1 MVVAF
6 RGRCVGLLRWNGTAL
21 ACILSVVFVEGLAR
35 VVRPAGGRRTA
46 LPRSHGAW
54 PWSATLAALV
64 DGLTYVLGAAEGC
77 HSALLNSNGT
87 TVACCR
93 LASPVED
100 RSHAWEP
107 PKSAARPWSTA
118 TAPP

>member
-21 ACILSVVFVEGLAR
+21 ACILSVGFVEGLAR

-64 DGLTYVLGAAEGC
+64 DGLTYVLGMLPPRHASRGRERRR
-77 HSALLNSNGT
+77 
-87 TVACCR
+87 ACGR
-93 LASPVED
+93 LAACVED
-100 RSHAWEP
+100 VTSSLTL
-107 PKSAARPWSTA
+107 KDTWSSWNSQ
-118 TAPP
+118 P